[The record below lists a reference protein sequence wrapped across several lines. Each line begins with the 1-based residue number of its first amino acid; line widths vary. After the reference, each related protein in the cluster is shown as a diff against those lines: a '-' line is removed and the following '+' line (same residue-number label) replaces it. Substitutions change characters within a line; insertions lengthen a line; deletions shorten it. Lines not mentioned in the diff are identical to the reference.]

1 MQSELWQTN
10 SILVSADGQAIVCGP
25 EFTSRH
31 VTAVCEQGGAK
42 FQSVDLLITHIDFD
56 HLRGVFNLPD
66 ATVFAGTGTA
76 RLLWTEAI
84 QAKLR
89 RLATEWGVSWPGEPH
104 VDRTID
110 AGSTVAHG
118 PIVLRAIEATGHTAD
133 GLAYLFP
140 ELELFLPGDYLSG
153 MTYPLVTGSLGETIR
168 TYERLLS
175 ELDRNAPR
183 LVVPGHGA
191 QLTPDEARVVGRDD
205 LHYLRDLHEAARSAV
220 RNALSPGPALL
231 HVYAVEPPRR
241 ASDDFEVLEMRTS
254 NARMALAE
262 ARQELA
268 EEEAELLR

>member
-1 MQSELWQTN
+1 MQAELWQTN
-10 SILVSADGQAIVCGP
+10 SILVSADGQAIICGP

-31 VTAVCEQGGAK
+31 VTAACEQGGAK
-42 FQSVDLLITHIDFD
+42 GQSVHLLITHIDFD
-56 HLRGVFNLPD
+56 HLRAVFNLPD
-66 ATVFAGTGTA
+66 AMVFAGIRTA
-76 RLLWTEAI
+76 RLLGTKAT

-89 RLATEWGVSWPGEPH
+89 RLATDWGVSWPGEPH

-118 PIVLRAIEATGHTAD
+118 PIVVKAIEATGHTAD
-133 GLAYLFP
+133 GLAYVLP
-140 ELELFLPGDYLSG
+140 GQELFLPGDYLSE

-191 QLTPDEARVVGRDD
+191 RLTPDEARVIGQND
-205 LHYLRDLHEAARSAV
+205 LRYLRNLNEAARSAV
-220 RNALSPGPALL
+220 QATLSPGPALL

-241 ASDDFEVLEMRTS
+241 ASDDFEVLDMRTS

-262 ARQELA
+262 ARDELSK
-268 EEEAELLR
+268 